1 MNSVLYYIRNE
12 YYQKRKHG
20 TNMKQLNF
28 ELDFVENG
36 GIVSPLGFLASGVT
50 CGLKKSGNPD
60 FAMLFS
66 EKPCNFAGTFTSNLF
81 PAAPVQLC
89 RERVRKSE
97 TVQAVVVNSGVAN
110 ACTGLT
116 GYENAAATAARA
128 AERLNIAP
136 ESVLVSSTGRI
147 GVQLPMEKIFAG
159 IDAAA
164 AALSRDGGHD
174 AVAAIMTTDTRPK
187 EVAVSFTT
195 PDGKRV
201 TIGGMT
207 KGAGMIAPRMLL
219 AKPHATMLCYLTTD
233 AEIGNEDLGR
243 FLEEAVDGSFNRIT
257 VDNDMSTNDTCILM
271 ANGAAGIRITADSGM
286 LAEMFREALS
296 LVTEHLARNMVMDGE
311 GSTKLVAVEV
321 SGALTENDARKCA
334 RAIADSM
341 LCKTAWF
348 GCDPN
353 WGRVLAAAGYSGA
366 VFSPENVSLDYDD
379 MPVVRGGMDA
389 GTPEVDLVPVL
400 KQNEFTIRLD
410 LGEGSACYHVW
421 TSDISYEYVKIN
433 ADYHT

>member
-1 MNSVLYYIRNE
+1 MN
-12 YYQKRKHG
+12 
-20 TNMKQLNF
+20 TKQLSP
-28 ELDFVENG
+28 ELDFVEDG
-36 GIVSPLGFLASGVT
+36 GISSPLGFLASGIT
-50 CGLKKSGNPD
+50 CGLKKSGKPD

-66 EKPCNFAGTFTSNLF
+66 EFPCHFTGTFTSNLF

-89 RERVRKSE
+89 RDRVKHSE
-97 TVQAVVVNSGVAN
+97 TIRAVVVNSGVAN

-116 GYENAAATAARA
+116 GYENASATAVRT
-128 AERLNIAP
+128 AERLAIRP
-136 ESVLVSSTGRI
+136 EEVMVSSTGRI
-147 GVQLPMEKIFAG
+147 GVQLPMDKIFAG
-159 IDAAA
+159 VDAAA
-164 AALSRDGGHD
+164 EALSRNGGHD
-174 AVAAIMTTDTRPK
+174 AVSAIMTTDTRPK

-195 PDGKRV
+195 ADGKRV

-207 KGAGMIAPRMLL
+207 KGAGMIAPHMLL

-233 AEIGNEDLGR
+233 AEISNHDLEK
-243 FLEEAVDGSFNRIT
+243 FLEEAVDNSFNRIT

-271 ANGAAGIRITADSGM
+271 ANGASGIKITADSGT
-286 LAEMFREALS
+286 LSDMFREALS

-311 GSTKLVAVEV
+311 GSTKLVSVEV
-321 SGALTENDARKCA
+321 SGALTEEDARKCA

-389 GTPEVDLVPVL
+389 GTPEEELVPVL
-400 KQNEFTIRLD
+400 KQNEFTIKLD
-410 LGEGSACYHVW
+410 LGEGFACHNVW